1 MNDRLKHDLRH
12 WLTALRG
19 ALDEGDL
26 LLARRVSEQ
35 MAGLLEAPTVTP
47 GRTSR
52 VMAISANDAAA
63 ALGGSGVRVEPAA
76 PDVFVCAESATL
88 GRVLI
93 NLVAN
98 ARQTGGAVTLRV
110 GRDGAYASIAVED
123 TGPGIPA
130 DVLARMFEPGFT
142 TRAATGGSGLGLAIV
157 RELVEAAGGSVTAES
172 TVGRGTTVTVRW
184 PSSPPPP
191 SNPPPSLGTTVAAGT
206 ILLVDDEPI
215 VRQLAERALRAA
227 GWKIVAADSAENA
240 LASMRTIAP
249 DAVVADLTLP
259 GMDGRE
265 LVAALRQRWPNLPA
279 VMVSGY
285 TDSAGW
291 ADPDPEKTVF
301 LAKPFP
307 LSALVAAVKALVRV

>member
-19 ALDEGDL
+19 ALDVGDL
-26 LLARRVSEQ
+26 PLARRVSEQ
-35 MAGLLEAPTVTP
+35 MAGLLETSS
-47 GRTSR
+47 GTSR
-52 VMAISANDAAA
+52 VMAISVNDAAA

-76 PDVFVCAESATL
+76 PDVFVCADSATL

-157 RELVEAAGGSVTAES
+157 REVVEAAGGSVTAES

-184 PSSPPPP
+184 PSSP
-191 SNPPPSLGTTVAAGT
+191 PPPSLGTTVAAGT

-259 GMDGRE
+259 GMDGRA

>member
-26 LLARRVSEQ
+26 PLARRVSEQ
-35 MAGLLEAPTVTP
+35 MAGLLERPTVTP
-47 GRTSR
+47 GGTSR
-52 VMAISANDAAA
+52 VMAISVNDAAA

-76 PDVFVCAESATL
+76 PDVFVCADSAAL

-157 RELVEAAGGSVTAES
+157 REVVEAAGGSVTAES

-184 PSSPPPP
+184 PSSH
-191 SNPPPSLGTTVAAGT
+191 PPPSLGPTVAAGT

-259 GMDGRE
+259 GMDGRA